1 MSVKDEVAVIAD
13 MIEAA
18 ERAIRYATGVTQD
31 DLASDSMRTDAI
43 LRVLGIMGEAVTRL
57 SDETHSRFTTVPWAK
72 MKAMRNLLVHRYDRV
87 DAAIVWET
95 VTVSVPAALLEL
107 RAIELQLSTEQPPPP
122 VENP

>member
-1 MSVKDEVAVIAD
+1 MIAD

-18 ERAIRYATGVTQD
+18 ERAIRYVTGVTQD
-31 DLASDSMRTDAI
+31 DLVSDSMRTDAI

-57 SDETHSRFTTVPWAK
+57 SDKTQSRFTTVPWAK

-107 RAIELQLSTEQPPPP
+107 RAIEHQLSTEQLPPP